1 MTDAQ
6 NLQNSSVIYER
17 RGSVGV
23 ITLNRPDR
31 LNAMDQAML
40 IDLNLALDQAEVD
53 TKTGAVVVTGA
64 GKGFSSGFDLKAQA
78 FDLPQGVDEWRPVLR
93 RDFDTIMRFWTLEK
107 PTVAAVHGPAL
118 AGACELAMACD
129 ITIAA
134 TGATFG
140 EPELKF
146 GAGIVVMLLP
156 WIVGPKIAKEI
167 ILTGEDTLSAK
178 RAYEIGMINRIVS
191 DGRHLEEAIAVAGR
205 IAAMDRTLVRET
217 KRAINR
223 GLELM
228 GMGEALEA
236 ALDIDL
242 LIEGQGMET
251 KRLFLE
257 ITRKNGLRAAID
269 WRDRRLKPPS
279 V

>member
-1 MTDAQ
+1 MTDTPKPETP
-6 NLQNSSVIYER
+6 SVLYER
-17 RGSVGV
+17 RGSVGL

-40 IDLNLALDQAEVD
+40 IDLGLALDRAEAD
-53 TKTGAVVVTGA
+53 NETGAVVVTGA

-78 FDLPQGVDEWRPVLR
+78 ADPPRGIDEWRPVLR
-93 RDFDTIMRFWTLEK
+93 RDFDTVMRFWTLEK

-134 TGATFG
+134 AGATFG

-167 ILTGEDTLSAK
+167 ILTGEGALPAK
-178 RAYEIGMINRIVS
+178 RAHEIGMINRVVA
-191 DGRHLEEAIAVAGR
+191 DGTHLDEAIGVARR
-205 IAAMDRTLVRET
+205 IATMDRTLVRET
-217 KRAINR
+217 KRALNR
-223 GLELM
+223 GFELM

-257 ITRKNGLRAAID
+257 ITRRDGLRAAIE
-269 WRDRRLKPPS
+269 WRDRRLQEPGD
-279 V
+279 